1 MEKTSLSFHYLEDP
15 LRVIFSLS
23 LETFRASIF
32 GNIFGKNFYELTHQ
46 EDYCV
51 YLKIEK
57 INRFWITSK
66 FVEK

>member
-32 GNIFGKNFYELTHQ
+32 GNIFGKNFYELTHR
-46 EDYCV
+46 ENYCV
-51 YLKIEK
+51 YLKIE
-57 INRFWITSK
+57 
-66 FVEK
+66 